1 MTLQKYVQVIGT
13 GWQNLMRERDVALW
27 QPCRRAGA

>member
-13 GWQNLMRERDVALW
+13 GWQNLMRERDVAL
-27 QPCRRAGA
+27 